1 MRRGIVDINDGM
13 PDHYQQL
20 QLRPSHSE
28 KQTFL
33 YFCYDR
39 VMMRHVT
46 TLRCAVQSR
55 AATISI

>member
-33 YFCYDR
+33 YFCYDG
-39 VMMRHVT
+39 
-46 TLRCAVQSR
+46 S
-55 AATISI
+55 